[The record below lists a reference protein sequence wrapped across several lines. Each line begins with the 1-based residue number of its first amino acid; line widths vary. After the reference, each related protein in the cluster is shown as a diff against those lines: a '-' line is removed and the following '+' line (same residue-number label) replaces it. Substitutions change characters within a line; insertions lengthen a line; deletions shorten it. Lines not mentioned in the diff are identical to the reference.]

1 MKKVLFLMLAL
12 STSAASFAHTN
23 PGDNAVSPIKATVY
37 ATKTQKVK
45 LALEQTS
52 GKAQVM
58 LRTESGKMLHN
69 QSVNLKNG
77 GQLLS
82 FDVSA
87 LEAGVYEFTITAGT
101 QTITKAFVI
110 ETRPAERTIEV

>member
-1 MKKVLFLMLAL
+1 MNKVLFLMLAL

-23 PGDNAVSPIKATVY
+23 PADGSVSPLKATVY

-45 LALEQTS
+45 LALEQTP
-52 GKAQVM
+52 GKAQVK
-58 LRTESGKMLHN
+58 LSTENGRVLYN

-77 GQLLS
+77 GRLLS
-82 FDVSA
+82 FDVNE
-87 LEAGVYEFTITAGT
+87 LEAGVYEFTITTGT

-110 ETRPAERTIEV
+110 EARPAERTIEV